1 LQELILFETNITG
14 TTLKSL
20 LNLTALST
28 IFLHR
33 NHLSGS
39 VPMEIG
45 TLKNLTELHI
55 GNNNFSGVISETHFS
70 CLWNLKSIDLSYTYL
85 RVKVDSDW
93 EPPFNLDRA
102 FLSSCHLGLQI
113 PNWLR
118 WQKSI
123 SYLEMSDAGLIGRIP
138 DWFWTTFSNA
148 RHVELSYNQISG
160 ELPLSLEFMS
170 VEELFLQSNHLIGSI
185 PELPRSIVLLD
196 ISKNSLSGHLPSNFG
211 APYLQ
216 VAVLF
221 SNRITGIIPYSI
233 CQSPHLRVLDLSN
246 NLLTRG
252 LPDCGKE
259 VLKQRNPYSNNSSR
273 INYANSYSLEI
284 RTLLLSNNSLFR
296 WISFILETMPKS
308 SIPRSNSKQVPWE
321 FTYMDK

>member
-1 LQELILFETNITG
+1 
-14 TTLKSL
+14 
-20 LNLTALST
+20 
-28 IFLHR
+28 
-33 NHLSGS
+33 
-39 VPMEIG
+39 
-45 TLKNLTELHI
+45 
-55 GNNNFSGVISETHFS
+55 
-70 CLWNLKSIDLSYTYL
+70 
-85 RVKVDSDW
+85 
-93 EPPFNLDRA
+93 
-102 FLSSCHLGLQI
+102 
-113 PNWLR
+113 
-118 WQKSI
+118 
-123 SYLEMSDAGLIGRIP
+123 MSDAGLIGRIP

-273 INYANSYSLEI
+273 IMLGS
-284 RTLLLSNNSLFR
+284 
-296 WISFILETMPKS
+296 
-308 SIPRSNSKQVPWE
+308 
-321 FTYMDK
+321 